1 MKIKTKRF
9 LCAAA
14 VSLAL
19 LCSGCQQETPDPTV
33 PSTTQPTEP
42 APIEQLTLVVT
53 EDTISQLNGYPDLK
67 ELDLSGSTCYDAI
80 MRYMASHPD
89 VKVTYT
95 VDLGGTT
102 VADGINALVLEAGK
116 YTGDMLLENLRYLP
130 NVVHV
135 DLPNSTLTARELKN
149 LKQNYPNITWK
160 HTVSLLGQ
168 ELSGETVELDLSAL
182 EPEQVAEVAQA
193 LTLLPQLQKVEL
205 MDSDGK
211 SKLSME
217 DVKLLVDAAPA
228 ASFHYTFKLFGKT
241 VSTDDTSIEY
251 VNEDIGNEGEAEL
264 RRALDILTD
273 CTYFK
278 LDSCGLSNEVLAKLR
293 DDYPQTEIVWR
304 IHVWKRSWL
313 TDTEVLRA
321 VYHVDDS
328 NCDPLKYCTK
338 VKYMDLGHNEE
349 LTNPSFVAY
358 MPDLEIC
365 ILSGSAVKDL
375 SAFSGCTKL
384 VFLELA
390 YCSKLSDVTPLAGCT
405 SLANLNISYTKVSD
419 VSALADLP
427 LERLC
432 SVKGKLSGTNLKE
445 AKAQHPDCWFRTDGT
460 QPYGKGWRYD
470 DGGYTFSAIYK
481 KVREVFNYDEID
493 KILAEQN
500 G

>member
-1 MKIKTKRF
+1 MKMKNKRL

-19 LCSGCQQETPDPTV
+19 LCSGCQEDVPEPTV
-33 PSTTQPTEP
+33 PTTTQATEP
-42 APIEQLTLVVT
+42 APIEQLTMVVT
-53 EDTISQLNGYPDLK
+53 EDTIAQLNSYPDLK
-67 ELDLSGSTCYDAI
+67 EVDLTGSTCYDAI
-80 MRYMASHPD
+80 VRYIAAHPD
-89 VKVTYT
+89 IKVTYT
-95 VDLGGTT
+95 VDLGGTS
-102 VADGINALVLEAGK
+102 VDAGVNALVLETGD

-135 DLPNSTLTARELKN
+135 DISNSTLTARELKN
-149 LKQNYPNITWK
+149 LRQNYPNITWK
-160 HTVSLLGQ
+160 HTVNLLGQ
-168 ELSGETVELDLSAL
+168 EVSGDTAELDLSNL
-182 EPEQVAEVAQA
+182 EPGQAADAAQA
-193 LTLLPQLQKVEL
+193 LAMLPELKKVEL
-205 MDSDGK
+205 MDSNGK

-217 DVKLLVDAAPA
+217 DVKLLVDAAPG
-228 ASFHYTFKLFGKT
+228 ASFHYTFELFGKT
-241 VSTDDTSIEY
+241 VSTNDASIEF
-251 VNEDIGNEGEAEL
+251 VDQKIGDKGEAEL

-278 LDSCGLSNEVLAKLR
+278 LDNCGLSNEVLAQLR
-293 DDYPQTEIVWR
+293 DDYPDTEIVWR
-304 IHVWKRSWL
+304 IYVWKRSWL

-328 NCDPLKYCTK
+328 NCDPFKYCTK

-375 SAFSGCTKL
+375 SAFSNCTKL

-405 SLANLNISYTKVSD
+405 ALANLNISYTKVSD
-419 VSALADLP
+419 VSALAELP

-432 SVKGKLSGTNLKE
+432 SVKGKLSGSKLSE
-445 AKAQHPDCWFRTDGT
+445 AKEQHPDCWFRTEGS

-470 DGGYTFSAIYK
+470 DGGYTYSAIYK
-481 KVREVFNYDEID
+481 KVREVFGYDEID